1 MTFKCKKKLKISNN
15 LNSTYHPMKN
25 SLSCFIKPFILSL
38 IVFTSV
44 LFHLNAQEPIFYQ
57 ENFDH
62 PTPVWYH
69 SDVADQNITK
79 EIKNGSLR
87 INQKDGFIYFT
98 YNSLQIDPNKNF
110 RITSEL
116 KINSSLD
123 GGGVHFLLMGE
134 NEKNYYFGINSANK
148 SFWVGSEQKGTWE
161 TINDYSGSAHNQFH
175 EAIKGIGETN
185 FLELKKVDND
195 LAFLVNNVEVFRK
208 PMSRF
213 ESILNKINYNGF
225 GTSAIGEVLVDN
237 YKIYRNHELN
247 LLITTPKGLA
257 REKLANTV
265 NTDVSDRV
273 PLIAPDGKTLYFI
286 RGGNANNYGGTDND
300 DIYYSSANDKG
311 EWQESICLGYPLNN
325 PSPNAVISI
334 SPDNNTLFLMHQYD
348 NDGKFKNSG
357 FSVTQRTEKGW
368 SIPKDVIAENYYNEG
383 GSNEFCFSADMQVLI
398 SAIKTKQTVG
408 SNDLYVSF
416 RNIDGTYTEPLNMGN
431 VINSKGWEVTP
442 FLASDNKTL
451 YFSSDGHPGYG
462 SNDVYMSRRLDETWT
477 NWSTPK
483 NLGMDINT
491 PFWDAYF
498 SVPASGEYA
507 YVVSNFGKSDDIY
520 RIKLS
525 SEFKPEPVVIISGRV
540 LNAKTKEPLQ
550 ASINFSDINNCSK
563 SGIANSEPINGY
575 YKLALP
581 SGKNYQFLAIKEG
594 FYPNAENID
603 LSNLKSYTEIQRDLY
618 LSPLEVGEIIR
629 LNNLFFDFA
638 KSDLKKES
646 IAELERVISLLK
658 NNPTMKIEIGGHTD
672 NVGDDASNLKLST
685 QRVQSVVNYI
695 LSKGVP
701 LAQIT
706 QKGYGEQKPIA
717 DNSNDAGRAK
727 NRRVEF
733 TILSL

>member
-1 MTFKCKKKLKISNN
+1 MKVN
-15 LNSTYHPMKN
+15 LSF
-25 SLSCFIKPFILSL
+25 LLKPFMLCLIL
-38 IVFTSV
+38 FTSV
-44 LFHLNAQEPIFYQ
+44 IFRLNAQETLFFQ
-57 ENFDH
+57 ENFDN
-62 PTPVWYH
+62 PTPLWYH
-69 SDVADQNITK
+69 SDIITEKISK

-87 INQKDGFIYFT
+87 INQKDGLVHYT

-116 KINSSLD
+116 KITSSLD
-123 GGGVHFLLMGE
+123 GGGVHFLLIGE

-148 SFWVGSEQKGTWE
+148 SFWVGCEQKGIWE

-213 ESILNKINYNGF
+213 ESIQNKINYNGF

-247 LLITTPKGLA
+247 LLIPTPIGLI

-265 NTDVSDRV
+265 NSDVSDLM

-286 RGGNANNYGGTDND
+286 RGGNANNYVGTDNS

-325 PSPNAVISI
+325 TSPNAVISI
-334 SPDNNTLFLMHQYD
+334 SPDNNTLFLMHQYS

-357 FSVTQRTEKGW
+357 FSVTQRTDKGW
-368 SIPKDVIAENYYNEG
+368 SVPKDVIAKNYYNEG

-416 RNIDGTYTEPLNMGN
+416 RNEDGTYTEPLNMGN
-431 VINSKGWEVTP
+431 VINSKGWEVSP

-462 SNDVYMSRRLDETWT
+462 SNDVYMSRRLDDTWT

-491 PFWDAYF
+491 PFWDSYF

-507 YVVSNFGKSDDIY
+507 YVVSNLGKSSDIY

-525 SEFKPEPVVIISGRV
+525 PEFKPEPVVIISGRV

-550 ASINFSDINNCSK
+550 AAINFSDINNISK
-563 SGIANSEPINGY
+563 SGIANSEPNNGY

-638 KSDLKKES
+638 KSDIKKES
-646 IAELERVISLLK
+646 MSELERVISLLK
-658 NNPTMKIEIGGHTD
+658 NNPIMQIEIGGHTD
-672 NVGDDASNLKLST
+672 NVGDDASNLILST

-695 LSKGVP
+695 LSKDVP
-701 LAQIT
+701 ASQIT
-706 QKGYGEQKPIA
+706 LKGYGEKRPIS
-717 DNSNDAGRAK
+717 DNSSDIGRAK

-733 TILSL
+733 TILTL

>member
-1 MTFKCKKKLKISNN
+1 MKINLTFLLKPIM
-15 LNSTYHPMKN
+15 LC
-25 SLSCFIKPFILSL
+25 LIL
-38 IVFTSV
+38 FTSV
-44 LFHLNAQEPIFYQ
+44 IFRLNAQETLFFQ
-57 ENFDH
+57 ENFDN
-62 PTPVWYH
+62 PTPLWYH
-69 SDVADQNITK
+69 SDIITEKLSK

-87 INQKDGFIYFT
+87 INQKDGIIYFT

-116 KINSSLD
+116 KITSSLN
-123 GGGVHFLLMGE
+123 GGGVHFLLMGD

-213 ESILNKINYNGF
+213 ESIQNKINYNGF

-237 YKIYRNHELN
+237 YKIYRNHEIN
-247 LLITTPKGLA
+247 LLIPTPKGLS

-265 NTDVSDRV
+265 NTDVSDRM

-300 DIYYSSANDKG
+300 DIYYSSANNMG

-325 PSPNAVISI
+325 SSPNAVISI
-334 SPDNNTLFLMHQYD
+334 SPDNNTLFLMHQYS
-348 NDGKFKNSG
+348 NDGKFKKSG
-357 FSVTQRTEKGW
+357 FSVTQRTDKGW
-368 SIPKDVIAENYYNEG
+368 SVPKDVIAENYYNEG
-383 GSNEFCFSADMQVLI
+383 GSNEFCFSTDMLVLI

-416 RNIDGTYTEPLNMGN
+416 RNEDGTYTEPLNMGN

-451 YFSSDGHPGYG
+451 YFSSNGHPGYG
-462 SNDVYMSRRLDETWT
+462 SNDVYISRRLDDTWT

-525 SEFKPEPVVIISGRV
+525 PEFKPEPVVIISGRV

-550 ASINFSDINNCSK
+550 ASINFSDINNSSK
-563 SGIANSEPINGY
+563 SGIANSEPNNGY

-646 IAELERVISLLK
+646 MAELERVISLLQ
-658 NNPTMKIEIGGHTD
+658 NNPTMQIEIGGHTD

-695 LSKGVP
+695 LSKDVP
-701 LAQIT
+701 ASQIT
-706 QKGYGEQKPIA
+706 LKGYGEKRPIS
-717 DNSNDAGRAK
+717 DNSSDIGRAK

-733 TILSL
+733 TILTL